1 MLDEYDD
8 PTIQDI
14 YNTAL
19 DIFSF
24 DKDTTNDLTQ
34 RTESFCDAMAI
45 QFAKI
50 LKYKK
55 DYLEK
60 FRKRLHHV
68 TPIRAITPEK
78 LSGDLTFVTND
89 RAQSAE
95 RFNWALCYE
104 KGRAPG
110 MFIRYSR
117 HIIL

>member
-60 FRKRLHHV
+60 FRKRLHQYAEDNSNIGNFTQNLLV
-68 TPIRAITPEK
+68 SR
-78 LSGDLTFVTND
+78 
-89 RAQSAE
+89 QSE
-95 RFNWALCYE
+95 Q
-104 KGRAPG
+104 
-110 MFIRYSR
+110 
-117 HIIL
+117 